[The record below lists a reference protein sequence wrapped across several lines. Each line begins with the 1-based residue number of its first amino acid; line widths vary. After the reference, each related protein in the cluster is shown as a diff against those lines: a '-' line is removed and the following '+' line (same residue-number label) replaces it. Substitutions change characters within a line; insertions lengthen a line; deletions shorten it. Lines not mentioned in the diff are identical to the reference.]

1 MPKTELP
8 TWGEIFTKASAE
20 MRERGWFQGWFID
33 HPERSGAVCSGGAI
47 NLALG
52 HPADC
57 RYPAA
62 LIEAFDI
69 LIDHDPKL
77 DAFMD
82 LFHWNDSKGQT
93 EHKVLKAFDAA
104 SSDETRV
111 LKVYLP

>member
-20 MRERGWFQGWFID
+20 MRERGWFQGWFTD
-33 HPERSGAVCSGGAI
+33 HGCVGAVCSGGAI

-52 HPADC
+52 HPADH
-57 RYPAA
+57 RDPAA
-62 LIEAFDI
+62 LIEAFNI
-69 LIDHDPKL
+69 LIEHDSKL

-93 EHKVLKAFDAA
+93 ERKVLKAFAAA
-104 SSDETRV
+104 SSDETKV
-111 LKVYLP
+111 LRVYLP